1 MQILHAQSLNFSFR
15 LTTVFILKLWS
26 ALGYFTKTKQEEGGG
41 GGLMLEFPRGIKER
55 DSMGQLKK
63 KWNFQQ

>member
-26 ALGYFTKTKQEEGGG
+26 ALGNFTKTKQEGEGGWG
-41 GGLMLEFPRGIKER
+41 WNFPGV
-55 DSMGQLKK
+55 LKK
-63 KWNFQQ
+63 EIPGVN

>member
-26 ALGYFTKTKQEEGGG
+26 ALGYFTKTKPAGEGGWG
-41 GGLMLEFPRGIKER
+41 WNFPGV
-55 DSMGQLKK
+55 LKK
-63 KWNFQQ
+63 EIPGVN

>member
-26 ALGYFTKTKQEEGGG
+26 ALGYFTKTKQEEEG
-41 GGLMLEFPRGIKER
+41 GGLMLEFHRGIKER
-55 DSMGQLKK
+55 DSRGQLKK